1 VGEATVPK
9 DAEQFVREDG
19 TYPTVPLRKSKIA
32 ISVVQ
37 TISRPVDPEN
47 PEPGLQENL
56 RYILDCIDRA
66 HNTGPSDLMCFH
78 EFPIQGFRRYTL
90 RQMQRIAFEA
100 PGPEFAEIGRKAK
113 QYNCYIAMGALTKDP
128 DWPGHVMNMQV
139 MVGPTGEVIAK
150 HWKQR
155 AKRGTRRGS
164 EQFTTCIYDVLDR
177 FVEMYGWDA
186 VIPVVRTDIGNI
198 AMSAVQYEPE
208 LFRCMALKGA
218 EIIVRTATGGFRWED
233 MMMCSYHNDVFTA
246 VVNNPLSLHKDRVGF
261 EEYGNKN
268 NWVGRSSI
276 FGPKGVVLAEAGMFE
291 TKRRAVIRMGEYRE
305 EHRLPDVH
313 FTLYRHVI
321 NQYRERYDPN
331 MWLSYVPQNGA
342 DAARY
347 LKDKARWQSYSSEE

>member
-1 VGEATVPK
+1 MPK
-9 DAEQFVREDG
+9 DDATAATFVREDG
-19 TYPTVPLRKSKIA
+19 TYPTVPLRKPKVSIA
-32 ISVVQ
+32 VVQ
-37 TISRPVDPEN
+37 TISRPVNADSPEQD
-47 PEPGLQENL
+47 LKENL
-56 RYILDCIDRA
+56 KYILDSIDRA
-66 HNTGPSDLMCFH
+66 QATGVSDLLCFH
-78 EFPIQGFRRYTL
+78 EFPIQGFKRYSL
-90 RQMQRIAFEA
+90 EQMQKIAFESK
-100 PGPEFAEIGRKAK
+100 GPEFAAVGEKAK
-113 QYNCYIAMGALTKDP
+113 KYNCYIAMGALTKDP

-139 MVGPTGEVIAK
+139 LVGPSGEVIAT

-155 AKRGTRRGS
+155 AKRGSRKGS

-186 VIPVVRTDIGNI
+186 VIPIARTDIGNI

-233 MMMCSYHNDVFTA
+233 MMMCSYHNEVFTT

-291 TKRRAVIRMGEYRE
+291 TKRRAVIRMAEYRY

-313 FTLYRHVI
+313 FALYRHVI

-331 MWLSYVPQNGA
+331 MWLSYVPKNGA
-342 DAARY
+342 DAAQY
-347 LKDKARWQSYSSEE
+347 LKGKARWQTGSSDE